1 MKLKY
6 IILILLIIMTTII
19 LKIKNNKI
27 ENYYSKYIETTG
39 TTKIY
44 NENIKR

>member
-1 MKLKY
+1 MKIKY
-6 IILILLIIMTTII
+6 IILILLILIIMTTLI
-19 LKIKNNKI
+19 LKIKSNKI

-44 NENIKR
+44 N